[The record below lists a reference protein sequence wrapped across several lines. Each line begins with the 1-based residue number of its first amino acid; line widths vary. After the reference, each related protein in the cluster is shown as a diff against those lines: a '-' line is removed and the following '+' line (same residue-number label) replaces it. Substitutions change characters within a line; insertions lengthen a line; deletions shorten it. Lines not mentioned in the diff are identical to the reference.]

1 MHSTP
6 SDGVREHQQVSVRTK
21 LAAAWT
27 SLMFLYVYVD
37 ILSLYRPG
45 GVEDILDGVVWEF
58 SITQTWAVGALTLMA
73 IPIAMSVLTTTL
85 PARACR
91 LTTLGAASI
100 FSLVSLFNIIGES
113 WTYYYGLGATLEVAV
128 LALIIRTAWTW
139 PRQPSRTVTSR
150 RADHSVRP
158 PQAAPTTPRPP
169 SLPRFTSRGRSEL
182 PVGRRRQRV
191 TSDARCR
198 LPRAQDR
205 SLGHP
210 SVPRRGR
217 GVTRRLPDRPCDSPI
232 PELGHPLLG
241 RPWRCFTTPV
251 GRPVVW
257 PRPAWP
263 G

>member
-139 PRQPSRTVTSR
+139 PRQPLPNGHVEASRPLLQTLAGRSDDT
-150 RADHSVRP
+150 
-158 PQAAPTTPRPP
+158 AAPQPPRTHVAG
-169 SLPRFTSRGRSEL
+169 SK
-182 PVGRRRQRV
+182 
-191 TSDARCR
+191 
-198 LPRAQDR
+198 
-205 SLGHP
+205 
-210 SVPRRGR
+210 
-217 GVTRRLPDRPCDSPI
+217 
-232 PELGHPLLG
+232 
-241 RPWRCFTTPV
+241 
-251 GRPVVW
+251 
-257 PRPAWP
+257 
-263 G
+263 